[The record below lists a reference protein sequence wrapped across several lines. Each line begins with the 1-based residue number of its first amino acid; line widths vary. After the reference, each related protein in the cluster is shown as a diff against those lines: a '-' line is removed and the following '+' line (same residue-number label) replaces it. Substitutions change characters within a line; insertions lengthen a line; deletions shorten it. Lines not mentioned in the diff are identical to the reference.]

1 MCDNNKDFHFKDMG
15 EKTLLWE
22 GRCSVFI
29 TRFIQKHTSR
39 EGKRKPK
46 RQIKKSDIKWAW
58 S

>member
-1 MCDNNKDFHFKDMG
+1 MMCDNKDFHFKDTG
-15 EKTLLWE
+15 ERTLLWE

-29 TRFIQKHTSR
+29 TRFIQKHRSR